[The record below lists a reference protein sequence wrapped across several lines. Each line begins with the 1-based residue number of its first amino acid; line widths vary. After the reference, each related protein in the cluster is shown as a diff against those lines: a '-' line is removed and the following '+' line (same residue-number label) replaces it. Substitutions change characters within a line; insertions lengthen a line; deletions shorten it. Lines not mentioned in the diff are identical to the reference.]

1 MSEPTP
7 DRLALTFEFVRSK
20 KGSFYDE
27 DIKKNPTKEVS
38 DLSKFLNKELSNQD
52 ISEIVDYLD
61 FSNVKERATGERK
74 KFFRKGIV
82 GDGEHYFEGDNRK
95 QWDDWV
101 KKNIEGTDIKFTYS
115 V

>member
-1 MSEPTP
+1 MEKS
-7 DRLALTFEFVRSK
+7 LTTR
-20 KGSFYDE
+20 Y
-27 DIKKNPTKEVS
+27 KKN
-38 DLSKFLNKELSNQD
+38 
-52 ISEIVDYLD
+52 
-61 FSNVKERATGERK
+61 
-74 KFFRKGIV
+74 FFRKGIV